1 MRKLTFRDLL
11 ATLIVAAVVV
21 PFVGYSIN
29 GSMPFVQDPRG
40 MAGVGIVGALLTFAA
55 FGRKGFGTGT
65 FETIMVTLYVLTI
78 GFGLAALIVETSWAL
93 LVPMVVG
100 LVIMW
105 ALALMHDAGY
115 VASTHAAG
123 HA

>member
-21 PFVGYSIN
+21 PFVGYSVR

-40 MAGVGIVGALLTFAA
+40 MAGVGIVGALLAFAA

-65 FETIMVTLYVLTI
+65 FETVMVTLAIVTI
-78 GFGLAALIVETSWAL
+78 GFAVAALIAETMWWL
-93 LVPMVVG
+93 LVPMVAG
-100 LVIMW
+100 LVLMW

-115 VASTHAAG
+115 VAPTHAAG